1 MNVKQMNVKQQI
13 RSYVAESLFFSSDDY
28 ALDDDMSF
36 LDEGVVDSTGVVEL
50 VLFVEEN
57 FGIEVDDDEIVPDNF
72 DSVNNL
78 VAYIERKLI

>member
-28 ALDDDMSF
+28 DLDDDMSF

-57 FGIEVDDDEIVPDNF
+57 FDIEVDDDEIVPDNF

-78 VAYIERKLI
+78 VAYIERKLL